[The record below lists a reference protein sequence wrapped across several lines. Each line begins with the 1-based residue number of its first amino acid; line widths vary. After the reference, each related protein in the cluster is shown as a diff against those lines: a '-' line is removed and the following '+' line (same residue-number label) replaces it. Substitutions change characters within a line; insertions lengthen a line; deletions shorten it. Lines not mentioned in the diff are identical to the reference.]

1 MQKKLYF
8 CGKIQR
14 KMKKI
19 VLFLA
24 LIASCTLF
32 AGQNAKYLQYID
44 EWKQVAVEQQNL
56 YGIPAS
62 ITLAQGLLES
72 GAGQSELAV
81 KAKNHFGI
89 KCTSDWLGG
98 SYYHDDDRKGECFR
112 VYQSAEESYSDHS
125 LFLRRDRYKTLFELD
140 PVDYRRW
147 AQGLKDCGYATD
159 PGYANKLI
167 SIIEEYALDTIVSLE
182 FRVESVE
189 KPSSLEVLSL
199 KGHDRQSRMESEVIV
214 AVEAANEAG
223 EIWVEAKTAKEEK
236 QAFKAMHRKEKVNH
250 RPFVYA
256 REGETYAS
264 IAYQL
269 NMKERTLREWND
281 AIGHVLKE
289 NDRVFL
295 WKKRKYVRGEKE
307 VMWVHPGESLWMIC
321 QREGIQLKTIY
332 EVNGIPQDIKVFETR
347 QKILLGK
354 PRK

>member
-1 MQKKLYF
+1 
-8 CGKIQR
+8 
-14 KMKKI
+14 MKKI
-19 VLFLA
+19 TLFLA
-24 LIASCTLF
+24 LVASCSLF
-32 AGQNAKYLQYID
+32 AAQNAKYLKYIE
-44 EWKQVAVEQQNL
+44 EWKQVALEQQSL
-56 YGIPAS
+56 YGIPAC

-72 GAGQSELAV
+72 AAGQSELAV
-81 KAKNHFGI
+81 NARNHFGI

-98 SYYHDDDRKGECFR
+98 SYFYDDDRKGECFR
-112 VYQSAEESYSDHS
+112 VYQSAEESYADHS
-125 LFLRRDRYKTLFELD
+125 LFLKRERYQALFELD

-159 PGYANKLI
+159 PSYANKLVA
-167 SIIEEYALDTIVSLE
+167 IIEEYALATITSLE
-182 FRVESVE
+182 LKVESLE
-189 KPSSLEVLSL
+189 KPSSSKV
-199 KGHDRQSRMESEVIV
+199 ESEVIV
-214 AVEAANEAG
+214 ATPAANEAG

-256 REGETYAS
+256 RKGETYAS

-332 EVNGIPQDIKVFETR
+332 EVNGIPEDIKVFETR
-347 QKILLGK
+347 QKIMLGK
-354 PRK
+354 PKK